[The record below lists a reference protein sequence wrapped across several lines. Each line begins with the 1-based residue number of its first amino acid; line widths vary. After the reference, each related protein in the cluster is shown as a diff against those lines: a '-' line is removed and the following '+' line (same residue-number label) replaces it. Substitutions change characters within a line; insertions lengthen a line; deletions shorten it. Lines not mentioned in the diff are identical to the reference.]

1 MKLCNDSTTCL
12 SECRNTDCDEE
23 SRLCFFQNTDSLC
36 VHTAAVRSGSWTRLL
51 VRRGLHRIQVRN
63 AQLRLST
70 SLKYCISTQNLY
82 FLCDIKRQL
91 AQPCVVKWWINEP
104 WIDLF
109 SIGMFKTGTALVQ
122 TNYGKLFNPS
132 LLNLSSWKS
141 CWDMKI
147 RHASQCDMFFF
158 NMPVLSRLKS
168 WHLQLKIF
176 ICWVWLSCLLL
187 QVHCVALHSAHW
199 ASDPLVSGQ
208 MFASDAAVRKTG
220 TNSLRDCPACL

>member
-1 MKLCNDSTTCL
+1 MHNSDFLL
-12 SECRNTDCDEE
+12 LWNTV
-23 SRLCFFQNTDSLC
+23 FQHS
-36 VHTAAVRSGSWTRLL
+36 
-51 VRRGLHRIQVRN
+51 I
-63 AQLRLST
+63 
-70 SLKYCISTQNLY
+70 KIFY

-122 TNYGKLFNPS
+122 TNYWKLFNPS

-176 ICWVWLSCLLL
+176 SFVECDCHVCYCRSTVWLSTAPTEPLTRWYQVRCLL
-187 QVHCVALHSAHW
+187 QT
-199 ASDPLVSGQ
+199 PLFAKQGQTLSGT
-208 MFASDAAVRKTG
+208 VLLVYNNRYTRG
-220 TNSLRDCPACL
+220 HLC